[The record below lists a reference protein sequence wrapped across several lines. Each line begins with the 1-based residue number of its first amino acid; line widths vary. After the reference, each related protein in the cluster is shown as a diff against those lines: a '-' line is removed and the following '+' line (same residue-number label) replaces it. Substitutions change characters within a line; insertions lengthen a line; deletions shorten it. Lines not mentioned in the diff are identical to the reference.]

1 MNRAPGQWD
10 VNADTAKSADLR
22 WFMETVVA
30 PFIERFDKHIAL
42 DDQRFERITEALQ
55 RISTV
60 IEVQTATQEALA
72 QQARERAGSMWLKLQ
87 AAGPYVAALVALL
100 ISVIRQLMP

>member
-1 MNRAPGQWD
+1 MNRAPTQW
-10 VNADTAKSADLR
+10 NADTADRTDLR

-42 DDQRFERITEALQ
+42 DDQRFERITDALQ

-72 QQARERAGSMWLKLQ
+72 HQARQRTESMWMKLQ
-87 AAGPYVAALVALL
+87 VAGPYVAAILALL
-100 ISVIRQLMP
+100 ISVIRQ